1 MSQIK
6 ISNLTFSYDGSYEN
20 VFENVSFT
28 IDTDWRLGFT
38 GRNGRGKTTF
48 LNLLMGKYDYKG
60 TISYTTDFDYFPFHV
75 SDMSKTA
82 IEIIE
87 EIRPDYVYW
96 KISCELSLL
105 GLDDS
110 ILYRPF
116 AKLSGGEQT
125 KVMLAVLFAQD
136 NKFLLIDEPTNHL
149 DEKARELLA
158 NYLKNKTGFI
168 LVSHD
173 RSFLDACTD
182 HTLSINKTNIE
193 IEHGNF
199 SSWLANKERRDNFE
213 AAENTKLKKEINRL
227 KKTAAEKSQWSD
239 KTEKTKFNNK
249 NSGLHVDRGY
259 VGHKSAKMMSR
270 AKNYEARAEKAVA
283 EKSKLMKNTENI
295 ETLKISPLDYHS
307 ELLAY
312 LKDVSVF
319 YGQRSVFQHIS
330 FDIKKGDR
338 IALKGGNGCGKSS
351 IIKLLCGEYIPYS
364 GEYKTGS
371 GLIISY
377 VPQDTSHLNGNLKN
391 FARDNGIDET
401 LFKAILRK
409 LDFSREQFDRDINL
423 LSDGQK
429 KKILIAKSL
438 SQKAHLY
445 IWDEPLNYI
454 DIFSRIQ
461 LETLILTF
469 KPTLLF
475 VEHDKTFSDKIA
487 SKVVNIQKQNIK

>member
-227 KKTAAEKSQWSD
+227 KKTAAEKSQ
-239 KTEKTKFNNK
+239 
-249 NSGLHVDRGY
+249 
-259 VGHKSAKMMSR
+259 
-270 AKNYEARAEKAVA
+270 
-283 EKSKLMKNTENI
+283 
-295 ETLKISPLDYHS
+295 
-307 ELLAY
+307 
-312 LKDVSVF
+312 
-319 YGQRSVFQHIS
+319 
-330 FDIKKGDR
+330 
-338 IALKGGNGCGKSS
+338 
-351 IIKLLCGEYIPYS
+351 
-364 GEYKTGS
+364 
-371 GLIISY
+371 
-377 VPQDTSHLNGNLKN
+377 
-391 FARDNGIDET
+391 
-401 LFKAILRK
+401 
-409 LDFSREQFDRDINL
+409 
-423 LSDGQK
+423 
-429 KKILIAKSL
+429 
-438 SQKAHLY
+438 
-445 IWDEPLNYI
+445 
-454 DIFSRIQ
+454 
-461 LETLILTF
+461 
-469 KPTLLF
+469 
-475 VEHDKTFSDKIA
+475 
-487 SKVVNIQKQNIK
+487 